1 MNIMVNTK
9 ISKKA
14 FIIITVFAVILGL
27 CLLYFATDC
36 FIKVFVLKSWNC
48 TEATV
53 IFSNVG
59 SFGVDQTT
67 YRYVNYTYL
76 VNGVEYRNIDQLWWK
91 FTDNNLK
98 ENDKIT
104 VYYNINNPKDS
115 KVYHISYLLIIF
127 AILFLIFPPLFLNE
141 RLKYNK

>member
-1 MNIMVNTK
+1 M
-9 ISKKA
+9 
-14 FIIITVFAVILGL
+14 
-27 CLLYFATDC
+27 
-36 FIKVFVLKSWNC
+36 
-48 TEATV
+48 
-53 IFSNVG
+53 
-59 SFGVDQTT
+59 DQTT

-127 AILFLIFPPLFLNE
+127 AILFLIFPPLFFKE

>member
-36 FIKVFVLKSWNC
+36 FIKVFVSKSWNC

-53 IFSNVG
+53 IFSDVG

-67 YRYVNYTYL
+67 
-76 VNGVEYRNIDQLWWK
+76 
-91 FTDNNLK
+91 
-98 ENDKIT
+98 
-104 VYYNINNPKDS
+104 
-115 KVYHISYLLIIF
+115 
-127 AILFLIFPPLFLNE
+127 
-141 RLKYNK
+141 